1 MLYGQDY
8 APNSLKA
15 FDKSQY
21 QSTISLMDI
30 IDSPRLKKILFTEH
44 YCCQSVRTTVRNHFS
59 GAHFLRVSTLPIL
72 TYT

>member
-1 MLYGQDY
+1 MLNGQDY

-30 IDSPRLKKILFTEH
+30 IDSPRFKKIL
-44 YCCQSVRTTVRNHFS
+44 
-59 GAHFLRVSTLPIL
+59 
-72 TYT
+72 